1 MTAEDRRRD
10 MSKEIEELAEI
21 IKNNS
26 NKWLQDKFA
35 LELNT
40 KPFEFLA
47 KAILD
52 AGYTKSP
59 IDTEKLTVISDED
72 FIKWCG
78 EQDTKRCSKMRN
90 LRDSSGYI
98 LRIIPPCE
106 DCRAEA
112 QLAHTKQEI
121 KKQMEGK

>member
-1 MTAEDRRRD
+1 

-59 IDTEKLTVISDED
+59 IDTEKLTVISDAELEKDIQKDYSD
-72 FIKWCG
+72 FRIKT
-78 EQDTKRCSKMRN
+78 EEARMAD
-90 LRDSSGYI
+90 I
-98 LRIIPPCE
+98 LYWTRE
-106 DCRAEA
+106 N